1 MLIGFACLIAS
12 GSKAEAIIYEPVPEI
27 TYPDNNPW
35 SKAKEEL
42 GRKLFFDPILSGD
55 NSMSCSS
62 CHRPEKSW
70 TDGLPQAVGIRG
82 GKVTRN
88 TPSIFNAGYQSTF
101 FWDGRAGSLEEQV
114 LMSIQSEVEMH
125 QSLEYLKRELKSQPD
140 YREMFESA
148 FADSEITPERI
159 AMAIATFER
168 TLITSETAYDRYW
181 QGEKK
186 AMSPAAIR
194 GMKLFSGK
202 AKCSICHNGPLFTDH
217 QFHDIG
223 LQEDKENF
231 DKGRKNISGEIFHE
245 GAFKTP
251 GLRGVVSTDPY
262 MHDGSLPDLRSV
274 IDFYNQGGI
283 LGERKSPFI
292 SPIDLNENDKNDLLE
307 FLISLDMNERN
318 YKTQNQEIP

>member
-1 MLIGFACLIAS
+1 
-12 GSKAEAIIYEPVPEI
+12 
-27 TYPDNNPW
+27 
-35 SKAKEEL
+35 
-42 GRKLFFDPILSGD
+42 
-55 NSMSCSS
+55 
-62 CHRPEKSW
+62 
-70 TDGLPQAVGIRG
+70 
-82 GKVTRN
+82 
-88 TPSIFNAGYQSTF
+88 
-101 FWDGRAGSLEEQV
+101 
-114 LMSIQSEVEMH
+114 MSIQSEVEMH

-223 LQEDKENF
+223 LQEDKENI